1 LWRGKISM
9 TLAGDSA
16 VVVKVGGS
24 LHDVSRFGEQL
35 RRWLDGLPTRQ
46 VLLIAGGG
54 PPADWVRQLDRLDE
68 LGEERAHWLALRAL
82 SFTAH
87 ALAARLPGA
96 AVIATPDDRQQ
107 VWRDGGWPVLDV
119 YHFAKTDEALP
130 DHLPHLWEVTSD
142 SLAARV
148 ALVTGIP
155 ALMLLKSVSLPAGC
169 AWKEAARQGIVDA
182 WFPQVAA
189 AAGER
194 LRVQVV
200 NFRETPK

>member
-1 LWRGKISM
+1 M
-9 TLAGDSA
+9 TLTDDES

-24 LHDVSRFGEQL
+24 LHDVPRFGEQL
-35 RRWLDGLPTRQ
+35 RRWLDSLPTRR

-68 LGEERAHWLALRAL
+68 LGEERAHWLALRSL

-96 AVIATPDDRQQ
+96 TVIETPEDRRQ

-119 YHFAKTDEALP
+119 YSFAIADEASP

-148 ALVTGIP
+148 AQVVGIAVLV
-155 ALMLLKSVSLPAGC
+155 LLKSVSLPAGC
-169 AWKEAARQGIVDA
+169 TWEQAARQGIVDA
-182 WFPQVAA
+182 RFPKIM
-189 AAGER
+189 AAGGEP

-200 NFRETPK
+200 NFRQWPNKRS